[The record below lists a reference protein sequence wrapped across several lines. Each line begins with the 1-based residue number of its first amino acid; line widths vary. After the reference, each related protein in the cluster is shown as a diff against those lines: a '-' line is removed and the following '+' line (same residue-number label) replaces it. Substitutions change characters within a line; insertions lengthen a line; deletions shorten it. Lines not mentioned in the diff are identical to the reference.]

1 VFFFVGGWKIANG
14 FHLNFKGKGKNA
26 TEKTFTLPQCFHSG
40 QNELAP
46 AAAAELL
53 VLE

>member
-1 VFFFVGGWKIANG
+1 MPRFPVIVNKKFKLNWLILYGLIA
-14 FHLNFKGKGKNA
+14 
-26 TEKTFTLPQCFHSG
+26 QCFHSG

-46 AAAAELL
+46 AAAVELL